1 MTENNF
7 AWNVKIPAS
16 LAAGSYVL
24 RHEIIG
30 LHSAGN
36 PNGAQNYP
44 QVSDIAIHAFM
55 KQTNICSASTLWSLV
70 VARPSLLALPPLL
83 STRPTT

>member
-1 MTENNF
+1 LTENNF

-30 LHSAGN
+30 LHSAGS
-36 PNGAQNYP
+36 PNGAQAYP
-44 QVSDIAIHAFM
+44 QVS
-55 KQTNICSASTLWSLV
+55 
-70 VARPSLLALPPLL
+70 VALILFFAK
-83 STRPTT
+83 

>member
-1 MTENNF
+1 VSVIYTGSTKDSHLRALTENNF

-30 LHSAGN
+30 LHSAGS
-36 PNGAQNYP
+36 PNGAQAYP
-44 QVSDIAIHAFM
+44 QVS
-55 KQTNICSASTLWSLV
+55 
-70 VARPSLLALPPLL
+70 VALILFFAK
-83 STRPTT
+83 

>member
-1 MTENNF
+1 LTENNF

-44 QVSDIAIHAFM
+44 QVSAVAILFFAARLTVAVHQHCGLRRWLDCPRWHYRHF
-55 KQTNICSASTLWSLV
+55 SLQG
-70 VARPSLLALPPLL
+70 
-83 STRPTT
+83 